1 MKLISLLRIATY
13 TAIGIFFGAT
23 LGALARGWMRIISDD
38 PEFSW
43 DGTLLIVGIF
53 TVWGFTQGTVIGV
66 RRITSRR
73 WIVTLARVF
82 GSVGLL
88 ALFFGAGA
96 VMAPTVI
103 FGGMAIHRKTWKSV
117 ARFLLG
123 MIALI
128 PVIVI
133 AVQLNGELGWSWRWL
148 IGIFLFIAI
157 YGSLILASQKTFE
170 KQIDGWRA
178 PRRVKVFLAVGV
190 MLAVALPSTGL
201 GLR

>member
-1 MKLISLLRIATY
+1 
-13 TAIGIFFGAT
+13 
-23 LGALARGWMRIISDD
+23 
-38 PEFSW
+38 
-43 DGTLLIVGIF
+43 
-53 TVWGFTQGTVIGV
+53 
-66 RRITSRR
+66 
-73 WIVTLARVF
+73 
-82 GSVGLL
+82 
-88 ALFFGAGA
+88 
-96 VMAPTVI
+96 
-103 FGGMAIHRKTWKSV
+103 
-117 ARFLLG
+117 

-190 MLAVALPSTGL
+190 MLAVALPSIGL

>member
-1 MKLISLLRIATY
+1 LRIATY

-88 ALFFGAGA
+88 ALFLVLAQSW
-96 VMAPTVI
+96 
-103 FGGMAIHRKTWKSV
+103 HLLS
-117 ARFLLG
+117 FL
-123 MIALI
+123 
-128 PVIVI
+128 V
-133 AVQLNGELGWSWRWL
+133 
-148 IGIFLFIAI
+148 
-157 YGSLILASQKTFE
+157 
-170 KQIDGWRA
+170 GWRYIEK
-178 PRRVKVFLAVGV
+178 PGSQWRV
-190 MLAVALPSTGL
+190 SYL
-201 GLR
+201 G

>member
-1 MKLISLLRIATY
+1 VKLISLLRIATY

-82 GSVGLL
+82 GSAGLL
-88 ALFFGAGA
+88 ALFLVLAQSW
-96 VMAPTVI
+96 
-103 FGGMAIHRKTWKSV
+103 HLLS
-117 ARFLLG
+117 FL
-123 MIALI
+123 
-128 PVIVI
+128 V
-133 AVQLNGELGWSWRWL
+133 
-148 IGIFLFIAI
+148 
-157 YGSLILASQKTFE
+157 
-170 KQIDGWRA
+170 GWRYIEK
-178 PRRVKVFLAVGV
+178 PGSQWRV
-190 MLAVALPSTGL
+190 SYL
-201 GLR
+201 G